1 MRFSYLCHQI
11 ARTTKKIILI
21 LAMIYSALEVSALSA
36 DTTAMTRIK
45 NAERN
50 TPGTSLSDPCV
61 VLRQKIKKLDD
72 EGRQEEI
79 IPIVYQ
85 IFDLLDRYEQSP
97 MEQHADSLTGVKEWE
112 ERVNY
117 CNFYRIQAYAW
128 LIKSQA
134 VIYDREQE
142 NVIRL
147 RGIAIALAVAGLLL
161 AILMALY
168 YRHQRQRIREKNLGL
183 AQQISEAIRYK
194 ELYEQQR
201 SSIDF
206 GSRRGNTSPAA
217 MGESDTTVPSQ
228 SSQTEGAASP
238 EETLFD
244 QLCRD
249 IRENQLFLDPLFGR
263 QTIIERHHLSKE
275 QVGNAFSKSG
285 SYSSLSDFIRD
296 CRLEH
301 ACRLLATT
309 DRKVTDIALS
319 SGFARAT
326 TFNHD
331 FRSKYKLSP
340 TEFRQNF
347 ARP

>member
-1 MRFSYLCHQI
+1 MLFFCTYEIKIRTFLCSF
-11 ARTTKKIILI
+11 LI
-21 LAMIYSALEVSALSA
+21 LMLAISSQGASTQGAPPR
-36 DTTAMTRIK
+36 AMTTRLE
-45 NAERN
+45 AA
-50 TPGTSLSDPCV
+50 DPCAI
-61 VLRQKIKKLDD
+61 LRQKIKKLDD

-168 YRHQRQRIREKNLGL
+168 YRHQRQKIREKNLGL

-206 GSRRGNTSPAA
+206 GSRRGDTSPAA

-228 SSQTEGAASP
+228 SSQTEGTASP